1 VSVPVL
7 LGFNIFQVKM
17 NRENIYKASELDSR
31 ILKIDQDLL
40 SLANKTA
47 PEIVIERSLLPELFE
62 EARKKKIEALKVLKV
77 DYLKQIKELS

>member
-1 VSVPVL
+1 
-7 LGFNIFQVKM
+7 M

-62 EARKKKIEALKVLKV
+62 EARKKKIEALKGLRV
-77 DYLKQIKELS
+77 DYLKQIKELA